1 MKAVSAA
8 NRRVAIVVLNYNG
21 LDDTLLCLESLKPV
35 AASGHDVI
43 LVDNGSQVDPSEQ
56 AAQVLPGLICHRNDE
71 NLGYAGG
78 NNRGIEIALERGAAF
93 VLVLNNDTTVDP
105 AIVDELLSQFDR
117 EPSLGIV
124 GPVVN
129 FLDEPGAVMTD
140 GVAFNPGPGTE
151 FFKRIVVLPTQERAP
166 LVPVDIVNGCCMMVR
181 AEVFRRVGQFDETF
195 FIVHEESDL
204 CLKAGR
210 AGFTCAVY
218 GRTLVWHKG
227 SSAFVRSGRQL
238 QRYFDARNL
247 FYLIKRHAGRIGR
260 SRSVDASLPHYFKY
274 CFYRHSVEIEAGQP
288 SAARAVA
295 EGVYDALRSRT
306 GPYRRVPRPGCTTL
320 DLVWSAAASL
330 SRRFRRP

>member
-1 MKAVSAA
+1 MNAADAAGCRAAV
-8 NRRVAIVVLNYNG
+8 VVLNYNG
-21 LDDTLLCLESLKPV
+21 LEDTLLCLESLRPV
-35 AASGHDVI
+35 AARGYDVI
-43 LVDNGSQVDPSEQ
+43 LIDNASQIDPAEQ
-56 AAQVLPGLICHRNDE
+56 ASQVLPGVICYRNDD

-78 NNRGIEIALERGAAF
+78 NNRGIEIALGRGAEF
-93 VLVLNNDTTVDP
+93 VLVLNNDTTVDSS
-105 AIVDELLSQFDR
+105 IVDELLGQFDR
-117 EPSLGIV
+117 HPSLGIV

-129 FLDEPGAVMTD
+129 FLDEPAAVMTD

-151 FFKRIVVLPTQERAP
+151 FFKRVVVPPVAESPP

-181 AEVFRRVGQFDETF
+181 ADVFRRVGMFDETF

-210 AGFTCAVY
+210 AGFACAVY

-247 FYLIKRHAGRIGR
+247 FYLITRHAGVAGR
-260 SRSVDASLPHYFKY
+260 SRGVGATLPHYFRY
-274 CFYRHSVEIEAGQP
+274 CFYRHGFEMEAGQRG
-288 SAARAVA
+288 AARAVV

-306 GPYRRVPRPGCTTL
+306 GPYRRGRRPGCAL
-320 DLVWSAAASL
+320 VGGVWSAAAAL
-330 SRRFRRP
+330 RRRLGPS